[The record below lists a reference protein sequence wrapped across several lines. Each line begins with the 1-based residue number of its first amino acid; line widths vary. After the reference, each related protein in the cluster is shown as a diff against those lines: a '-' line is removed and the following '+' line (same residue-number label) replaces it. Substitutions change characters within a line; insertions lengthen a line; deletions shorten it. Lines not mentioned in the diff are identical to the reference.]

1 MNQWLNTR
9 KKVAEIIQKDPAV
22 EHVMSAAGAGRN
34 RITSNS
40 GTLLIKLKSKSERKD
55 TPDDILKRLRPE
67 LAKIPGIKVYLQNPP
82 AIRIGGSVSKG
93 LYQYTLQSTDI
104 KELYEWAPVIE
115 KRMKDVP
122 GLLDVST
129 DLQISGPQIFI
140 DIDRKRQV
148 PLV

>member
-1 MNQWLNTR
+1 MTYSRGCGLNW
-9 KKVAEIIQKDPAV
+9 Q
-22 EHVMSAAGAGRN
+22 
-34 RITSNS
+34 
-40 GTLLIKLKSKSERKD
+40 
-55 TPDDILKRLRPE
+55 
-67 LAKIPGIKVYLQNPP
+67 KIPGIKVYLQNPP

-140 DIDRKRQV
+140 DIDRKKAGTLGINTRQIQNSLYNAYGSRQISTIYTSTNQFQV
-148 PLV
+148 MLEVEPWFQDEPVFCQNYM